1 MAFARVFVG
10 AHYPGDV
17 VGGAV
22 LGGATSVALGI
33 LSEKTSVRRGLER
46 IFRMLSRWH
55 LAASGSGSPSK
66 PADPK

>member
-22 LGGATSVALGI
+22 LGGLTSVGLAKVSERQPVAHALDSI
-33 LSEKTSVRRGLER
+33 FTLLRRWR
-46 IFRMLSRWH
+46 
-55 LAASGSGSPSK
+55 LAAPTE
-66 PADPK
+66 